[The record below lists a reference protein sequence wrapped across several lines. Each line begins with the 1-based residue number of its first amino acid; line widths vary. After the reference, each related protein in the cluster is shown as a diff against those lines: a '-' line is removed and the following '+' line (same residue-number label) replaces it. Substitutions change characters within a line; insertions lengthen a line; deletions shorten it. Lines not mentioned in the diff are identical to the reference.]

1 MLEHKLHPL
10 PVEGAEDTTKA
21 VCRMCHGGCGT
32 LVRRSG
38 GRVVSVTGD
47 PDHPVNRGR
56 LCAKAGQPSVDLL
69 YHPDRLDHPLIRTGA
84 RGAGQWRR
92 ASWEEALATIAQR
105 MQRIK
110 QQHGAEA
117 VSFFRGMGM
126 NNSNIIS
133 RLANL
138 FGTPN
143 VASIS
148 YFCYAVRVS
157 ACQTTATGTFAGKS
171 WDGAVVPDF
180 WSPTRC
186 IVEWGSQKRTSNDHG
201 LIGYV
206 PMTDAFAHK
215 PAHIVVDPHW
225 PASAG
230 AADLWLPL
238 RPGTDA
244 AMALGWINLIL
255 EEELYDRAFV
265 ERHCHGLDELR
276 ARAREYPLHKV
287 ADITWCDPEQIA
299 RAARLYATSRP
310 AQLVLGN
317 GTDHAGLNTYQ
328 SARALFIL
336 MGLTG
341 NIDVPGG
348 NVFYPAPP
356 LAYPDL
362 REKLQPEQAAKRI
375 GAERFKALDRHGF
388 AHPPS
393 TLDAMLTGD
402 PYPVKG
408 LVAVGTNIAATY
420 PNTPKVM
427 AALKALDLL
436 VVHDVFMTPTA
447 ELADVVLPAAGNLER
462 DEPRLTCTSRD
473 RRRRSWTRCPA
484 SSTPSASAVRT
495 GNSSSGS
502 GRRSACASTSRRCRR
517 CPTRRWLRWAS
528 PGSSSRPAGT
538 SRSR

>member
-206 PMTDAFAHK
+206 PMTDAFAH
-215 PAHIVVDPHW
+215 
-225 PASAG
+225 
-230 AADLWLPL
+230 
-238 RPGTDA
+238 
-244 AMALGWINLIL
+244 
-255 EEELYDRAFV
+255 
-265 ERHCHGLDELR
+265 
-276 ARAREYPLHKV
+276 
-287 ADITWCDPEQIA
+287 
-299 RAARLYATSRP
+299 
-310 AQLVLGN
+310 
-317 GTDHAGLNTYQ
+317 
-328 SARALFIL
+328 
-336 MGLTG
+336 
-341 NIDVPGG
+341 
-348 NVFYPAPP
+348 
-356 LAYPDL
+356 
-362 REKLQPEQAAKRI
+362 
-375 GAERFKALDRHGF
+375 
-388 AHPPS
+388 
-393 TLDAMLTGD
+393 
-402 PYPVKG
+402 
-408 LVAVGTNIAATY
+408 
-420 PNTPKVM
+420 
-427 AALKALDLL
+427 
-436 VVHDVFMTPTA
+436 
-447 ELADVVLPAAGNLER
+447 
-462 DEPRLTCTSRD
+462 
-473 RRRRSWTRCPA
+473 
-484 SSTPSASAVRT
+484 
-495 GNSSSGS
+495 
-502 GRRSACASTSRRCRR
+502 
-517 CPTRRWLRWAS
+517 
-528 PGSSSRPAGT
+528 
-538 SRSR
+538 